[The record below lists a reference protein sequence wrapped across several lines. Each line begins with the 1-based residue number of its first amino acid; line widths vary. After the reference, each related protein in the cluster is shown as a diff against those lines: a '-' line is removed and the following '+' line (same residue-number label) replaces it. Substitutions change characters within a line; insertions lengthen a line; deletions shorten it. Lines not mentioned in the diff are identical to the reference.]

1 MNPII
6 TTLIIIGIVLLIIA
20 AIVLFVKWKL
30 NSVTRKYLNM
40 NLKQT
45 ADLIGKGLK
54 EEVTTPKPISNVSA
68 VYKPRLMRDFPD
80 MSYERFLDMANTAL
94 TSILVAIQT
103 GNTDSIK
110 DATDTVKQK
119 VINIVAGN
127 NSRNTVEHYDDI
139 KIHRTAISDYRS
151 TSDTATAVFEIS
163 FQCFHWL
170 EGEKKSSRP
179 ENPTQYAASV
189 TLSYGKEFAEN
200 ATNLTYSHNCP
211 NCGAPVYAVGGKIV
225 CKFCGTGITEDIY
238 KSWLVSAYN
247 FIK

>member
-6 TTLIIIGIVLLIIA
+6 TTLIIIGIVLLVIA
-20 AIVLFVKWKL
+20 AVVLYIRWKL
-30 NSVTRKYLNM
+30 STVTRKYLNM

-45 ADLIGKGLK
+45 ADLIGRGLK
-54 EEVTTPKPISNVSA
+54 DEVTTPKSISNVSA
-68 VYKPRLMRDFPD
+68 VYKPKLMRDFPD

-103 GNTDSIK
+103 GKPDDIK
-110 DATDTVKQK
+110 DATDTVRQK
-119 VINIVAGN
+119 VTNIVAGN
-127 NSRNTVEHYDDI
+127 NSRDVTEHFDDI
-139 KIHRTAISDYRS
+139 KIHRTAIADYKS
-151 TSDTATAVFEIS
+151 TGETANAVFEIS

-170 EGEKKSSRP
+170 EGDKKSKKP
-179 ENPTQYAASV
+179 ENPVQYAASV
-189 TLSYGKEFAEN
+189 TLSYGREFAEN
-200 ATNLTYSHNCP
+200 ATNITYSHNCP

-225 CKFCGTGITEDIY
+225 CKFCGTGITEEVY

>member
-1 MNPII
+1 MDPII
-6 TTLIIIGIVLLIIA
+6 RTLIIIGIVLLVIA
-20 AIVLFVKWKL
+20 AIVGFVKWKL
-30 NSVTRKYLNM
+30 SCVTRKYLNM
-40 NLKQT
+40 DLKQT

-54 EEVTTPKPISNVSA
+54 DEVTTPKAISNVSA

-94 TSILVAIQT
+94 TSILVAVQT
-103 GNTDSIK
+103 GKPDEIR

-119 VINIVAGN
+119 VTNIVAAN
-127 NSRNTVEHYDDI
+127 NSRGVTEHYDDI

-151 TSDTATAVFEIS
+151 TTAVFEIS

-170 EGEKKSSRP
+170 EGEKKSKKP

-189 TLSYGKEFAEN
+189 TLSYGREFAEN
-200 ATNLTYSHNCP
+200 ATNVTYSHNCP

-225 CKFCGTGITEDIY
+225 CKFCGTGITEEVY

-247 FIK
+247 FIR